1 MRSPPMPHRALLI
14 ALASSVLLAA
24 CGGSGDDSAPAATS
38 APPSVA
44 SSQRSPDGSAE
55 SEAGK
60 ADAAATEAA
69 IEAAGAAGDDG
80 LVPGGTVQRLAA
92 TAIPQLT
99 VRASGSLAAGVGP
112 VMQVRVNGQVV
123 GTVEVRQ
130 TESTS
135 FTFPAPALR
144 KGAKVDVVFTNDA
157 WIDGQDRNLYVD
169 YVSDSAGVSVL
180 PSMPGAVV
188 DRGLGD
194 KAFDRLDTVP
204 GQRGLYW
211 NGALRLTW
219 PASAL
224 PSATVLARR
233 QGAARLLLQ
242 ATFGPTPA
250 DIDKVAATT
259 PTSWITQQMAIAA
272 RPDFVTHVQA
282 QFARGAAYRPGGDQ
296 YSAAW
301 VPERFWA
308 TAATSTDQ
316 LRKRVAFALHH
327 VFMVSLADSNLYEH
341 TRAYAN
347 YLDTL
352 NKYAFGNYRT
362 LLEEVALS
370 PVMGIYLSH
379 MRNRKEDPATGRVP
393 DENFAREVMQLFSIG
408 LVELNPDGTPRVGA
422 DGRPIETYDNADV
435 MGLAKI
441 FTGWSWAFPDSQLT
455 ENRFRWGWP
464 DYSLAGDTRIDLQKM
479 KSYRGQFSTAAV
491 QLFAGKPHAIT
502 IPAGGTAAARLKLAL
517 DGLFMHPNV
526 GPFIGRQLIQQLVTS
541 HPSPAYVARV
551 SAAFA
556 NNGKGQRGDLAA
568 VIKAVLLDAEARGVP
583 SPTFGK
589 LREPVLRVTQWMRA
603 FGAKSVTGR
612 YMLAYELED
621 LSQRA
626 LAAPSVFGWFR
637 PGYIPPGT
645 AFAAR
650 NATAPEFQIVNE
662 STTALW
668 ANQVE
673 GMVGW
678 GMGWT
683 GSTSDVT
690 TTFAPQVVL
699 STSGNVEALVQ
710 NLNLLLFAGGMSP
723 ALRQDL
729 LDAVG
734 GVNGTDADSHLN
746 RARIAAY
753 VAMSSPEFLAQR

>member
-1 MRSPPMPHRALLI
+1 
-14 ALASSVLLAA
+14 
-24 CGGSGDDSAPAATS
+24 
-38 APPSVA
+38 
-44 SSQRSPDGSAE
+44 
-55 SEAGK
+55 
-60 ADAAATEAA
+60 
-69 IEAAGAAGDDG
+69 
-80 LVPGGTVQRLAA
+80 
-92 TAIPQLT
+92 
-99 VRASGSLAAGVGP
+99 
-112 VMQVRVNGQVV
+112 
-123 GTVEVRQ
+123 
-130 TESTS
+130 
-135 FTFPAPALR
+135 
-144 KGAKVDVVFTNDA
+144 VVFTNDA

-169 YVSDSAGVSVL
+169 YLTDGATVSVL
-180 PSMPGAVV
+180 PSMPGAVI
-188 DRGLGD
+188 DRGAGE
-194 KAFDRLDTVP
+194 KAFDRLDT
-204 GQRGLYW
+204 
-211 NGALRLTW
+211 GARPAWHLLERRAALTW
-219 PASAL
+219 PTTAL
-224 PSATVLARR
+224 PSPTVLARR

-272 RPDFVTHVQA
+272 RPDFVNHVQA

-327 VFMVSLADSNLYEH
+327 IFMVSLADSNLYEAH
-341 TRAYAN
+341 AGLRQLPGHAEQAR
-347 YLDTL
+347 LRQL
-352 NKYAFGNYRT
+352 PH

-408 LVELNPDGTPRVGA
+408 LVELNADGTPRLGS
-422 DGRPIETYDNADV
+422 DGRALETYDNADV
-435 MGLAKI
+435 MALAKI

-464 DYSLAGDTRIDLQKM
+464 DYRLAGDARIDLLKM
-479 KSYRGQFSTAAV
+479 KSYPGQFSTAAV
-491 QLFAGKPHAIT
+491 QLFAGKPLRRQHPPGWHRARAAEAGARRPVQAPQRRPLHRP
-502 IPAGGTAAARLKLAL
+502 PADPAAGDQPPQPGLRGTRVGRL
-517 DGLFMHPNV
+517 
-526 GPFIGRQLIQQLVTS
+526 RQQR
-541 HPSPAYVARV
+541 PRR
-551 SAAFA
+551 
-556 NNGKGQRGDLAA
+556 QRGDLAA
-568 VIKAVLLDAEARGVP
+568 VVKAVLLDVEARRA
-583 SPTFGK
+583 PTPEFGK

-603 FGAKSVTGR
+603 FGARSVSGN
-612 YMLAYELED
+612 YMLAYELDD

-650 NATAPEFQIVNE
+650 GATAPEFQIVNE
-662 STTALW
+662 STSALW
-668 ANQVE
+668 VNQVE

-683 GSTSDVT
+683 GTTSDVT
-690 TTFAPQVVL
+690 TAFTPQVAL